1 MTQHRD
7 VLYCEGP
14 GDIVAAY
21 ASWKRGIDHLS
32 ETSLTYSGQFFEY
45 CRLEK
50 LTFHAVSYCDRAE
63 TVVDE
68 TCTVSN
74 LPRQKLR
81 IPKIG
86 YELTVFLYALRLLML
101 ALRERPK
108 TIYIDSGVTDWAY
121 LALLWLSGAKIVVIL
136 HNTVWPE
143 GFRPTGIGAKLR
155 RPVFRFVWQHCIWHT
170 LAVSAACGR
179 QVAAIAGNVPVT
191 VFKASYPVAS
201 FQEAPVPKDHAS
213 GPFRVMF
220 AGRVEENKG
229 VFDILMMAE
238 KLPHIEFTL
247 CGDGYALD
255 EVRRQAGSNVTITG
269 RLNRAELVA
278 RYLETHIVIVPTR
291 STFAEGFAKVAAEA
305 ILLLRPVVTSP
316 VVPASET
323 LAGAI
328 MLART
333 DDARSYAE
341 LIGEIQMD
349 EQLYLRLVAN
359 ARSLRPSI
367 LDDSTAFLAVLRATT
382 HGRVGYQMTKRAHDL
397 PPRHEDPAGLAHV
410 GRAGMG
416 ARTPGQ
422 VEGYRQRAGEVP
434 SD

>member
-1 MTQHRD
+1 MTRRRD

-14 GDIVAAY
+14 GDIVPSY
-21 ASWKRGIDHLS
+21 ASWKRGIDYPS
-32 ETSLTYSGQFFEY
+32 ETSVTYSGQFFEY

-50 LTFHAVSYCDRAE
+50 LTFHAVSYCARAE
-63 TVVDE
+63 SVFDE

-74 LPRQKLR
+74 LPRRNLR

-108 TIYIDSGVTDWAY
+108 TIYIDSGVTDWPY
-121 LALLWLSGAKIVVIL
+121 LALLWMSGAKIVLIL

-155 RPVFRFVWQHCIWHT
+155 HPIFRFVWRHCIWHT
-170 LAVSAACGR
+170 LAVSTACGR

-191 VFKASYPVAS
+191 VFKGSYPVTS
-201 FQEAPVPKDHAS
+201 FQEAPEPKDHAS

-220 AGRVEENKG
+220 AGRIEENKG
-229 VFDILMMAE
+229 VFDILTMAE

-278 RYLETHIVIVPTR
+278 RYLEAHIVIVPTR
-291 STFAEGFAKVAAEA
+291 STFAEGFAKVVAEA

-316 VVPASET
+316 VVPASEV

-333 DDARSYAE
+333 DDAQSYAGV
-341 LIGEIQMD
+341 IGKIQMD
-349 EQLYLRLVAN
+349 EQLYSRLVAN
-359 ARSLRPSI
+359 ARRLRPSI
-367 LDDSTAFLAVLRATT
+367 LDDSTAFLAALRATT
-382 HGRVGYQMTKRAHDL
+382 HGPVGYEMTRRAHDHL
-397 PPRHEDPAGLAHV
+397 PRQEDPAGLAHA

-416 ARTPGQ
+416 AQTPGG
-422 VEGYRQRAGEVP
+422 VLRTSAKSG
-434 SD
+434 